1 MEQNLNNNNDFK
13 EKLILFYKK
22 NKFKIYSFLT
32 ILLIG
37 IISITFFKI
46 DNKKKNNLIAEEY
59 VKAGLYLTS
68 NNKENAKKIYDEII
82 LSNNKFYSVLSLNTI
97 VEKNLETDKEKILNY
112 FAHVENIVDSN
123 EQRELIIFKKSL
135 YLINISREKEGY
147 KLLNDLI
154 GKNSKL
160 KSIAEEII
168 KK

>member
-13 EKLILFYKK
+13 EKLILFYRK

-46 DNKKKNNLIAEEY
+46 DNKKKNNLIAEKY

-82 LSNNKFYSVLSLNTI
+82 LSNNKFYSILALNTI
-97 VEKNLETDKEKILNY
+97 IEKNLETDKEKVLNY
-112 FAHVENIVDSN
+112 FDYVENLVNSA
-123 EQRELIIFKKSL
+123 EQNDLIIFKKSL

-154 GKNSKL
+154 SKNSKL